1 MGRLYPEMSI
11 SEVKVLLYMIDS
23 TITSFSYK
31 SVNDPFNT
39 DDYKKLYQVIE
50 SVQKVSR
57 CRWSKEFY

>member
-1 MGRLYPEMSI
+1 MSRVYPDMSI

-50 SVQKVSR
+50 SVQKISR